1 MREPLR
7 TIEPLKGV
15 SEATAIIETNH
26 GTMWV
31 NLFVKQ
37 APKTCANFIGLA
49 RGTLEWTGADRQK
62 RKEPFYDGLTFHR
75 VIKGFM
81 IQGGC
86 PLGNG
91 MGGPGYVFAD
101 EFHPQLKH
109 TKAGILS
116 MANAGRN
123 TNGSQFFVTLGPTK
137 HLDGKHAVFGEV
149 VQGLD
154 VLKAI
159 GELKCAGDDK
169 PVQDVVIQRVTIET
183 K

>member
-1 MREPLR
+1 
-7 TIEPLKGV
+7 
-15 SEATAIIETNH
+15 
-26 GTMWV
+26 
-31 NLFVKQ
+31 
-37 APKTCANFIGLA
+37 
-49 RGTLEWTGADRQK
+49 
-62 RKEPFYDGLTFHR
+62 
-75 VIKGFM
+75 
-81 IQGGC
+81 
-86 PLGNG
+86 